1 MPEQNDDKIGERKIL
16 LDELQYSDVP
26 LKLGKEIKEPYCLQ
40 FNDNGYDQQ
49 YNRIG
54 LGTVITKVA
63 DKVTDDELISFFSR
77 SPAKGYTF
85 LGYFYTMRDGILM
98 LGTEWPAIKERLI
111 KLATKHGDN
120 LAPVLQACYTVCIEK
135 GKQWKNY
142 LHIEAT
148 AKELGA
154 ASFRTILTDL
164 ELAEVLVRHK
174 GDIKMPLE
182 LAPLVQNFLEDIHTE
197 EDPVGEIE
205 DEQVVIPEDMFDVVV
220 GHERLKKLFALSLQ
234 APQPVHILLAGPP
247 ATAKSIFL
255 MELERLPR
263 SRYALGGTSSKAGI
277 VDFIIEQQP
286 RYLILDELEKMDM
299 KDFSALLS
307 LMADGVVTRLKKG
320 MTEKVK
326 VKTWVF
332 AAVNREDS
340 LPPELKSRFLIRRL
354 TEYSEQDYKE
364 VVRAVLVKREH
375 VGEVI
380 ACEIADR
387 MSRFSRDVRDA
398 VKVARLHKGQQS
410 PPVDQVIELAFD
422 RG

>member
-1 MPEQNDDKIGERKIL
+1 MEVPDNRINERKIL
-16 LDELQYSDVP
+16 LDELKYSDIP
-26 LKLGKEIKEPYCLQ
+26 LKLGKEIKDSYCLQ
-40 FNDNGYDQQ
+40 FNDSGYDQQ
-49 YNRIG
+49 YNRLD
-54 LGTVITKVA
+54 LGTAITRIAEKVA
-63 DKVTDDELISFFSR
+63 DDELISFFSR
-77 SPAKGYTF
+77 SSAKGYTF
-85 LGYFYTMRDGILM
+85 LGNFYTMRDGTLT
-98 LGTEWPAIKERLI
+98 LGTEWSSIKERLE
-111 KLATKHGDN
+111 KLAAKHGDN
-120 LAPVLQACYTVCIEK
+120 LAAVLRACYTVCIEK
-135 GKQWKNY
+135 DKQWKNY

-182 LAPLVQNFLEDIHTE
+182 LAPLVRDFLEDIYTE
-197 EDPVGEIE
+197 ENPIEEIE
-205 DEQVVIPEDMFDVVV
+205 DEPVVIPEDMFDVVV
-220 GHERLKKLFALSLQ
+220 GHERLKKLFTLSLQ
-234 APQPVHILLAGPP
+234 APQPVHILLVGPP

-332 AAVNREDS
+332 AAVNREKT

-354 TEYSEQDYKE
+354 KEYSEQDYKE
-364 VVRAVLVKREH
+364 VVRAVLAKREH
-375 VGEVI
+375 VAE
-380 ACEIADR
+380 AAAREIADR
-387 MSRFSRDVRDA
+387 MASFSRDVRDA
-398 VKVARLHKGQQS
+398 VKVARLYKGQQS
-410 PPVDQVIELAFD
+410 MAVEQVIELAFE
-422 RG
+422 R